1 MIYDD
6 SADIYDLQYEAYRSD
21 IPHYVRLADE
31 LGGPVLELGAGTGR
45 VTEALARAG
54 HDVVAVEVS
63 EAMLARASKRFAGT
77 SWESRITPVLGDMRS
92 LDVSGTFPLIIAP
105 FNTLMHAYTLADQD
119 ATLANVAAHLAPGGV
134 FAFDVYRIPGSV
146 LHTALRL
153 EPEWHNLPGGRDV
166 FLVQEHD
173 AEKQILTSRY
183 FIDQVVDG
191 ALTRRKTVLSQRYY
205 HRFELERLLRAHGFS
220 YQLYGSFQRDAVQA
234 GGSYFVV
241 LAQRSQQAR

>member
-31 LGGPVLELGAGTGR
+31 FGGPVLELGAGTGR

-54 HDVVAVEVS
+54 HDVVAVELS
-63 EAMLARASKRFAGT
+63 DAMQKRATERFAGA
-77 SWESRITPVLGDMRS
+77 SWEPRITPVLGDMRALS
-92 LDVSGTFPLIIAP
+92 VLGEFPLIIAP

-119 ATLANVAAHLAPGGV
+119 ATLAQVRSRLAPGGM

-146 LHTALRL
+146 LHSALRL
-153 EPEWHNLPGGRDV
+153 EPEWHDLPGGRDV

-191 ALTRRKTVLSQRYY
+191 ALTRRKTVLTQRYY

-220 YQLYGSFQRDAVQA
+220 YQLYGSFQRDAVQQ
-234 GGSYFVV
+234 GGAYFVV
-241 LAQRSQQAR
+241 LAQLAQ

>member
-6 SADIYDLQYEAYRSD
+6 SADIYDLQYETYRSD

-31 LGGPVLELGAGTGR
+31 FGGPVLELGAGTGR

-63 EAMLARASKRFAGT
+63 QAMLDRAIERFGDAPW
-77 SWESRITPVLGDMRS
+77 SNRITPVRGDMRS
-92 LDVSGTFPLIIAP
+92 LTVTGKFPLIIAP

-119 ATLANVAAHLAPGGV
+119 ATFANVVHHLAPGGM
-134 FAFDVYRIPGSV
+134 FAFDVYRIPGAV
-146 LHTALRL
+146 LHSALRL

-173 AEKQILTSRY
+173 AEKQLLTSRY

-191 ALTRRKTVLSQRYY
+191 MLTRRKTVLSQRYY
-205 HRFELERLLRAHGFS
+205 HRFELERLLRTHGFS
-220 YQLYGSFQRDAVQA
+220 YQLFGSFQRDAVQA
-234 GGSYFVV
+234 GGTYFVV
-241 LAQRSQQAR
+241 LAQLTQ